1 MPCKPNERVYR
12 SMAMLETRMDNA
24 DPLAPAYRATG
35 YASTFDRYVLFED
48 VAGPVYEQIDRHAF
62 DACDLSDVIMQF
74 DHQGRV
80 FARTGNG
87 TLTIGTD
94 DKGLRIEADLSL
106 TDGSRE
112 LWQEISCGLITRMS
126 FGFLIA
132 PGGSYFDYETNTN
145 RIDRISKVF
154 DVSAVSIPANQG
166 TDIEARSLY
175 DGEIIRALSERR
187 AKLQRLTLRTR
198 LDALKYGG

>member
-1 MPCKPNERVYR
+1 MAYKPAERVYR
-12 SMAMLETRMDNA
+12 SMSA
-24 DPLAPAYRATG
+24 LAALPDAPQYHATG

-48 VAGPVYEQIDRHAF
+48 VEGPVYEQIDRHAF
-62 DACDLSDVIMQF
+62 DACDFSDVILQF

-87 TLTIGTD
+87 TLAISTD
-94 DKGLRIEADLSL
+94 DHGLKIEADLSL
-106 TDGSRE
+106 TEGSRE

-126 FGFLIA
+126 FGFLVA
-132 PGGSYFDYETNTN
+132 DGHFEYETNTN
-145 RIDRISKVF
+145 RIARISKVF

-175 DGEIIRALSERR
+175 DGEIKRALSERK
-187 AKLQRLTLRTR
+187 AKLLRLNLRTR
-198 LDALKYGG
+198 LDALMYGG

>member
-12 SMAMLETRMDNA
+12 SMSLLETRMDNA

-48 VAGPVYEQIDRHAF
+48 TMGTVYEQIDRHAF

-87 TLTIGTD
+87 TLTISTD
-94 DKGLRIEADLSL
+94 DHGLRIDADLSL
-106 TDGSRE
+106 TEGSRE

-126 FGFLIA
+126 FGFLVA
-132 PGGSYFDYETNTN
+132 DGRFDYETNTN
-145 RIDRISKVF
+145 CINRISKVF

-187 AKLQRLTLRTR
+187 AMLQRLTLRTR